1 VKLARVL
8 ALLGL
13 LLMTATISYGLID
26 GSFNAEGSRLLA
38 MPWGRVA
45 LIDVYVG
52 FAIFSGW
59 IIYREKS
66 ALRSIIW
73 IIAMIVLG
81 NLTACLYLSIALWRT
96 NGNWKCFWLGQRA
109 EDPTKVDSGGLR

>member
-1 VKLARVL
+1 MKLARIL
-8 ALLGL
+8 ALFGL
-13 LLMTATISYGLID
+13 LIMAGAISYGFIIGD
-26 GSFNAEGSRLLA
+26 FNAEGSKLLA
-38 MPWGRVA
+38 MPWGRVS

-81 NLTACLYLSIALWRT
+81 NLTACLYLSLALWRS
-96 NGNWKCFWLGQRA
+96 NNDWKRFWQGHRA
-109 EDPTKVDSGGLR
+109 EDPAKAG